1 MEHNEAVK
9 STVTSEHDLIL
20 QGREELSLTGVT
32 EVQSFDDRCIALYTK
47 MGELIVRGREL
58 HINSVSVETG
68 NMSISGEIWGLN
80 YGDKDRRSSPSFLGK
95 LFR

>member
-1 MEHNEAVK
+1 MEKIENVK
-9 STVTSEHDLIL
+9 TALSSEHDLIL
-20 QGREELSLTGVT
+20 QRREELTLTGVT

-47 MGELIVRGREL
+47 MGELIIKGKDL

-68 NMSISGEIWGLN
+68 DMSISGEIWGLN
-80 YGDKDRRSSPSFLGK
+80 YGDKDRQSSPSFLGK

>member
-9 STVTSEHDLIL
+9 STVTSEHELIL

-68 NMSISGEIWGLN
+68 DMSISGEIWGLN

>member
-1 MEHNEAVK
+1 MEHNEAGK
-9 STVTSEHDLIL
+9 STVTSEHELIL

-68 NMSISGEIWGLN
+68 DMSISGEIWGLN

>member
-9 STVTSEHDLIL
+9 STITSEHDLIL

-47 MGELIVRGREL
+47 MGGLIVRGREL

-68 NMSISGEIWGLN
+68 DMSISGEIWGLN

>member
-9 STVTSEHDLIL
+9 STITSEHDLIL

-68 NMSISGEIWGLN
+68 DMSISGEIWGLN